1 MSTPRMGYCPRCKQD
16 CEITFATKAI
26 HEKTGKVILPKK
38 GKVLVIPHC
47 TACRKP
53 KSSGGTAL

>member
-1 MSTPRMGYCPRCKQD
+1 MTAPRMGYCPRCKQD
-16 CEITFATKAI
+16 CEISFATKAI

-47 TACRKP
+47 TACRKA
-53 KSSGGTAL
+53 K